1 MALPPSF
8 ITDTDVFID
17 YLNGIEDA
25 RVILDSPG
33 HTIYYAKITRKELL
47 GMPGLSIS
55 EQKKIIT
62 LLQTHRMIPLDQNI
76 AAKFSELFHKYS
88 NNPLRNADA
97 LVAATAWDRNLPL
110 LTRNKKHYKFILE
123 INLLPYGSS

>member
-8 ITDTDVFID
+8 IADTDVFID

-33 HTIYYAKITRKELL
+33 HTIYYAQITSKELL
-47 GMPGLSIS
+47 GMPGLSVS
-55 EQKKIIT
+55 EQKKITT

-76 AAKFSELFHKYS
+76 AIKFSELLHKYS
-88 NNPLRNADA
+88 KNPLRNADA

-110 LTRNKKHYKFILE
+110 LTRNKKHYNFIME
-123 INLLPYGSS
+123 IKLLPYG